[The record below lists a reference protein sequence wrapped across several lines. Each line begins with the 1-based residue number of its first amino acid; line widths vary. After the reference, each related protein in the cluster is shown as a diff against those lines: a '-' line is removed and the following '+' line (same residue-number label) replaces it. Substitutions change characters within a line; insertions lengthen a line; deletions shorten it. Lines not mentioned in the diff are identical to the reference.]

1 MKSRILKS
9 LDLVLR
15 CMRVSVLTG
24 PRSQTCRP
32 PCWRLSQNGF
42 GAARLPKD
50 FKPVQR
56 RAGRHTLCWEAEEA
70 WCLFDFLFF
79 FFKLFQPKRHL
90 QIQVGGKCQSAHFR
104 THGPAE
110 RDGQAASRPRR
121 CGRLLPSASS
131 RTHAQHTCKTVGIF
145 RQESTW

>member
-32 PCWRLSQNGF
+32 PCWRLSQNSF

-79 FFKLFQPKRHL
+79 FLNYFSPSGICRSKWEGNANLLTFAHMAQRSGTARRPAGRGGADGSSHL
-90 QIQVGGKCQSAHFR
+90 PPAAHM
-104 THGPAE
+104 PN
-110 RDGQAASRPRR
+110 
-121 CGRLLPSASS
+121 
-131 RTHAQHTCKTVGIF
+131 THAKQ
-145 RQESTW
+145 